1 MRRILFMILTV
12 MCGSAHVFADAG
24 VDISSNLA
32 QELAKHTADLND
44 AVAKKAQAEA
54 ELSKRQKSGASVEQL
69 SQVQLSLQA
78 LTKLV
83 DDAQSRVETTKNKM
97 HVLQVKPQN

>member
-24 VDISSNLA
+24 VDISSSLA

-44 AVAKKAQAEA
+44 AVAKKKHKQKPSSQSAKNLVLL
-54 ELSKRQKSGASVEQL
+54 LS
-69 SQVQLSLQA
+69 
-78 LTKLV
+78 
-83 DDAQSRVETTKNKM
+83 N
-97 HVLQVKPQN
+97 